1 MSSYRSYTD
10 EELVSLIADND
21 HAAYTEIYD
30 RYAGVLYIHV
40 RKKINDREAARDL
53 VHDLFVS
60 LWKNRTMFTAKSQL
74 SNYLYVAIRY
84 KAINWLVRERR
95 LAEFEAAMKD
105 IIASEQPLAD
115 YLLRERELKQ
125 LIEAEARC
133 LPKKMREI
141 FYMSRELHLTHKE
154 IAARLDLSPATVKKQ
169 VNNALKI
176 LRIKLEAFFAIIW
189 FLNL

>member
-1 MSSYRSYTD
+1 
-10 EELVSLIADND
+10 
-21 HAAYTEIYD
+21 
-30 RYAGVLYIHV
+30 
-40 RKKINDREAARDL
+40 
-53 VHDLFVS
+53 
-60 LWKNRTMFTAKSQL
+60 MFTAKSQL

>member
-1 MSSYRSYTD
+1 MEKQDDVYCKKSAFQLPVRGNTLQSNQ
-10 EELVSLIADND
+10 LV
-21 HAAYTEIYD
+21 
-30 RYAGVLYIHV
+30 GP
-40 RKKINDREAARDL
+40 
-53 VHDLFVS
+53 
-60 LWKNRTMFTAKSQL
+60 
-74 SNYLYVAIRY
+74 
-84 KAINWLVRERR
+84 